1 MMSLGIPMTKN
12 EILRYAS
19 NASTVLKNSMIF
31 HEFNMAIGVG
41 EFINE
46 SCPKCGATLLANK
59 CGDKW
64 CSNAGGVGMSACGYE
79 LDISNTSPDEEIP
92 PDQK

>member
-1 MMSLGIPMTKN
+1 MMSQGIPMTKN
-12 EILRYAS
+12 EILRHAG
-19 NASTVLKNSMIF
+19 NASAVLKDSMIF

-59 CGDKW
+59 RGDKW

-79 LDISNTSPDEEIP
+79 LDISNMHPLKRSPP
-92 PDQK
+92 V